1 MLEQLRQM
9 PVGVGVVL
17 IFGLLLLAGLGLTLP
32 LIVAQ
37 AIDAPISPLGLLWML
52 LIAYLVFTITLVLQ
66 RKQAAWMLAVG
77 MATLALPLTLILW
90 QWAGLIGAL
99 FGVAIGAVLFLSLR
113 GRRVRGWFVER

>member
-1 MLEQLRQM
+1 M
-9 PVGVGVVL
+9 PLGVGVLL

-37 AIDAPISPLGLLWML
+37 AIEAPISALGLLWML

-90 QWAGLIGAL
+90 QWAGVVGAL
-99 FGVAIGAVLFLSLR
+99 FGSAIGALLFVSLR